1 MMEKEFPVSLLLE
14 DVISGAER
22 SLQDH
27 VHAKDYVEL
36 HDQVQVCRGRRRK
49 N

>member
-1 MMEKEFPVSLLLE
+1 MEKESPVSLLSE

-27 VHAKDYVEL
+27 VRAKDYVEL
-36 HDQVQVCRGRRRK
+36 HDQVQVCLGRRGK
-49 N
+49 H